1 VLDVGC
7 GEGALREALPVPGA
21 RLVGLDVSMTLL
33 RAHPPPV
40 VQADATR
47 LPFALG
53 AFDAVAA
60 LNVLYHLP
68 DPMLAL
74 QETRRVLR
82 AGGHLLAATIAR
94 NDSPELTPYWTRPP
108 TSFDAEDAPN
118 LVAQVFD
125 AVDVHSWDEPMV
137 TLPAPTAIRDY
148 LVGRQ
153 APTEAADKAARELPV
168 PLAVTKRGA
177 LILATKR

>member
-1 VLDVGC
+1 VTVLLDYDATPERYRLGMQVTKANSVGSLYNRIASMLTELEVGTVLDVGC

-60 LNVLYHLP
+60 SERPLP
-68 DPMLAL
+68 
-74 QETRRVLR
+74 
-82 AGGHLLAATIAR
+82 
-94 NDSPELTPYWTRPP
+94 
-108 TSFDAEDAPN
+108 
-118 LVAQVFD
+118 
-125 AVDVHSWDEPMV
+125 
-137 TLPAPTAIRDY
+137 PA
-148 LVGRQ
+148 
-153 APTEAADKAARELPV
+153 
-168 PLAVTKRGA
+168 
-177 LILATKR
+177 